1 MHYKNGREAKVGD
14 PVIGTGYNIKGV
26 IAGIVAGL
34 TPGSDTCNIRV
45 LTLQQSEAVSL
56 AGLSAH
62 VHSEY
67 IGTDEG
73 KPEYETSLY
82 RTVTE
87 HGAVSSFLHAEDALE
102 PKAVEVPIA
111 QNAS

>member
-1 MHYKNGREAKVGD
+1 V
-14 PVIGTGYNIKGV
+14 GTGYNIKGV
-26 IAGIVAGL
+26 IAGVVAGL
-34 TPGSDTCNIRV
+34 TPGADSCNVRII
-45 LTLQQSEAVSL
+45 TLQKSEAVSL

-73 KPEYETSLY
+73 QAHYETSLY

-87 HGAVSSFLHAEDALE
+87 YGAVSSFLHAEDALE
-102 PKAVEVPIA
+102 PKAEQVPIA
-111 QNAS
+111 QNAT